1 MVGYVDFSKYL
12 PWGHPMKYVIP
23 KAILV
28 SIAMLLSGIAHAAP
42 NVQNGKAID
51 QAKCYACHAKKTGF
65 SNGDMIYTRSD
76 RKVKDFARLKTMVAM
91 CNTELRLDM
100 FPEDEA
106 DVIAYLNK
114 QFYKFKP

>member
-1 MVGYVDFSKYL
+1 MKRLAQSLLTILL
-12 PWGHPMKYVIP
+12 PFV
-23 KAILV
+23 V
-28 SIAMLLSGIAHAAP
+28 SGVAFAAP
-42 NVQNGKAID
+42 NLQNGKAID

-65 SNGDMIYTRSD
+65 ANGDMIYTRSD
-76 RKVKDFARLKTMVAM
+76 RKVKDFARLKVMVAM

-106 DVIAYLNK
+106 DVTAYLNK

>member
-1 MVGYVDFSKYL
+1 
-12 PWGHPMKYVIP
+12 MKYVIP
-23 KAILV
+23 KAVLL
-28 SIAMLLSGIAHAAP
+28 SIAILLSGIANASP

-76 RKVKDFARLKTMVAM
+76 RKVKDYARLKTMVAM

-106 DVIAYLNK
+106 DVTAYLNK